1 MRSLRFPHLL
11 ESAKCLDAREANQYC
26 WNYNLPEEIE
36 AQMKTKQ
43 IFDRI
48 LEAALS
54 KPASVIIANDVVH
67 FRDPDDI
74 AYKIGIQ
81 STNSKYLKGFCYM
94 FWNKRMGAAFYF
106 KHDSEQIQEI
116 YRQYQNVLPSEIATQ
131 HWSKVLLE
139 EQTELDFLLGLLD
152 TAYALILKSMPKGEQ
167 AKIISLST
175 PNNIW
180 AFHQLALR
188 LATQDNH
195 WHLDYNTGPQIRY
208 RIKLIAKFEHHCLA
222 VRGVEVAKIE
232 DWEPHLLSA
241 IEE

>member
-1 MRSLRFPHLL
+1 
-11 ESAKCLDAREANQYC
+11 
-26 WNYNLPEEIE
+26 
-36 AQMKTKQ
+36 MKTKQ
-43 IFDRI
+43 LFDRI

-54 KPASVIIANDVVH
+54 KPASVIIANDVIH

-81 STNSKYLKGFCYM
+81 STNSKYLKGFCYL

-116 YRQYQNVLPSEIATQ
+116 YVHHKNVLPSEIATQ
-131 HWSKVLLE
+131 HWSKVLLD

-167 AKIISLST
+167 AKINTLST

-188 LATQDNH
+188 LSKQDKY
-195 WHLDYNTGPQIRY
+195 WYLDYNTGPQIRY
-208 RIKLIAKFEHHCLA
+208 RIKLVAIYEHHRLV
-222 VRGVEVAKIE
+222 VRGVEVPELK
-232 DWEPHLLSA
+232 DWEPA
-241 IEE
+241 ILATIAE